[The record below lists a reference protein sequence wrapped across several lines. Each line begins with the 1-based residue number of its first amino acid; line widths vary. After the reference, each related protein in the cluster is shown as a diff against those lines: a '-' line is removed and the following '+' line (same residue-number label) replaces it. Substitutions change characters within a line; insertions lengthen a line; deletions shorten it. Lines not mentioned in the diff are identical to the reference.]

1 MDYATYDAKKIQGTM
16 LSQKDLRDTL
26 KELMAMSQEE
36 RLKAVDL
43 GRDDLIASSI
53 WIYDELCNISDFSES
68 MLVHDGIREGVVFDT
83 CMS

>member
-36 RLKAVDL
+36 RLKAVAL

-53 WIYDELCNISDFSES
+53 WI
-68 MLVHDGIREGVVFDT
+68 
-83 CMS
+83 